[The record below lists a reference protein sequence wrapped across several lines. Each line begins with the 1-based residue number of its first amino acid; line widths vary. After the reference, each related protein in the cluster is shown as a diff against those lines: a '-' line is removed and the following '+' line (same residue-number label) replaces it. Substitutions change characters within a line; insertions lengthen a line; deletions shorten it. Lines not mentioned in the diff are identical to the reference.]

1 MKDIFFFRNLQKQSN
16 QVEDNGY
23 WSVATKELSWP
34 KKSQYTT
41 IGFYQPPIE
50 PLLNDIPISTHI
62 HWTGAI

>member
-1 MKDIFFFRNLQKQSN
+1 METDQLRLKNYRGL
-16 QVEDNGY
+16 
-23 WSVATKELSWP
+23 

-41 IGFYQPPIE
+41 LGFYQPPIE